1 MSAVLVIGGAGYIGA
16 HTCKALSEAG
26 HQPVVF
32 DNLSSGFEDSVRWGP
47 LVLGDIREPSALRAA
62 ILDHAVTAIVHFASL
77 IEVGR
82 SMTQPDIFYDVNVV
96 GTLNLLNALRGTAVT
111 RLVFS
116 SSAAVYG
123 QSGASPLELLSESL
137 PKEPSSPYGDTKLT
151 CERMIAGYCRAY
163 GLSSVA
169 LRYFNA
175 AGADASGII
184 GEAHDPETHL
194 IPLAIGAALGTR
206 KPLTVFGADFA
217 TPDGS
222 CLRDYIHV
230 SDLATAHIAALRLD
244 MRQGGFEAVNVG
256 VGEGRS
262 VFEVISAVERATGR
276 PVPYQVGE
284 RRGGDPASLVANPAL
299 AHGLL
304 GWKARHSTL
313 EQITRDAAAWHL
325 APAYGADPGIR
336 SPL

>member
-32 DNLSSGFEDSVRWGP
+32 DNLSSGFEDAVRWGP

-230 SDLATAHIAALRLD
+230 NDLATAHIAALRLD

-262 VFEVISAVERATGR
+262 VFEVISAVERVTGR

-299 AHGLL
+299 AHALL
-304 GWKARHSTL
+304 GWKAQHSAL
-313 EQITRDAAAWHL
+313 GQITRDAAAWHM

-336 SPL
+336 SPP

>member
-32 DNLSSGFEDSVRWGP
+32 DNLSSGFEDAVRWGP
-47 LVLGDIREPSALRAA
+47 LVLGDIREPPALRAA

-123 QSGASPLELLSESL
+123 QSGASPLELLDESL
-137 PKEPSSPYGDTKLT
+137 AKEPSSPYGDTKLS

-175 AGADASGII
+175 AGADPSGVI

-194 IPLAIGAALGTR
+194 IPLALGAALGTK
-206 KPLTVFGADFA
+206 KPLTVFGADFE

-230 SDLATAHIAALRLD
+230 NDLATAHIAALRLD
-244 MRQGGFEAVNVG
+244 MRPGDFEAVNVG
-256 VGEGRS
+256 AGKGRS
-262 VFEVISAVERATGR
+262 VFEVIAAVESATGR

-284 RRGGDPASLVANPAL
+284 RRDGDPASLVANPAV
-299 AHGLL
+299 AHARL
-304 GWKARHSTL
+304 GWRAHHSSL
-313 EQITRDAAAWHL
+313 ERITRDAAAWHM
-325 APAYGADPGIR
+325 APAYGPKPVAAA
-336 SPL
+336 

>member
-32 DNLSSGFEDSVRWGP
+32 DNLSSGFEDAVRWGP

-62 ILDHAVTAIVHFASL
+62 ILEHAVTAIIHFASL

-230 SDLATAHIAALRLD
+230 NDLATAHIAALGLD
-244 MRQGGFEAVNVG
+244 MPQGGFEAVNVG

-304 GWKARHSTL
+304 GWKAQHSTL
-313 EQITRDAAAWHL
+313 EQITRDAAAWHM
-325 APAYGADPGIR
+325 APAYGIDPGIR